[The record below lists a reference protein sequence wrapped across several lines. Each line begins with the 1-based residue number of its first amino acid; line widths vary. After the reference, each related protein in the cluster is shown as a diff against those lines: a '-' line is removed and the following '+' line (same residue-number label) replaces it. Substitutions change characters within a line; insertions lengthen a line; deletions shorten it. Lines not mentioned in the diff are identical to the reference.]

1 MAWHLE
7 AAAEWW
13 ELYVGPKSKSKS
25 VTDIVGHTFAFLP
38 TFSLYFIPVVKL
50 DVRESLSVGGGA
62 GGL

>member
-13 ELYVGPKSKSKS
+13 ELYVG
-25 VTDIVGHTFAFLP
+25 DTFAFLP